1 MWNER
6 VSAEYEMSRKKFFEK
21 IQGTKV
27 SHSKTFYDKN
37 IDFPSQIT
45 KLLIF
50 KNSRS
55 SSITVV
61 DKEELLWL
69 FVTIIDR
76 IFFSLVHNNYW
87 QEN

>member
-6 VSAEYEMSRKKFFEK
+6 VSAEYEMPRKKFFEK
-21 IQGTKV
+21 VQGTKV
-27 SHSKTFYDKN
+27 IHSKIFYDKN

-55 SSITVV
+55 TP
-61 DKEELLWL
+61 
-69 FVTIIDR
+69 R
-76 IFFSLVHNNYW
+76 
-87 QEN
+87 